1 MKCPKCNSGNVN
13 VQVVTTSELKRK
25 HRGIMYWLFIGWWLE
40 LMLWCFLTLPRL
52 IIAIFGPKRQKL
64 VTKHK
69 NVAICQNYGHS
80 WDI

>member
-1 MKCPKCNSGNVN
+1 MKCPKCSSGNVN

-40 LMLWCFLTLPRL
+40 IILWCFFAIPRL
-52 IIAIFGPKRQKL
+52 FIALFIPKQQKL

-69 NVAICQNYGHS
+69 NVAICQNCGHS
-80 WDI
+80 WDV